1 MTQRVRYFQKKVFF
15 HPIKMFF
22 PPRRYHVRNG
32 RGRGPSW
39 FLEMRGVHYTNIS
52 LETRDTKGLW
62 RRLNMNI
69 QELPEEVLLTLFE
82 YLHFRD
88 LRDLEMVS
96 RFFNSFIFKQNVYRK
111 KYLKLPEY
119 DHKLY
124 FDDWLENNPYFNVR
138 KMVTEFYKKRL
149 YDYQFLEGRQ
159 IRGLFAVFPLIEIIF

>member
-1 MTQRVRYFQKKVFF
+1 
-15 HPIKMFF
+15 
-22 PPRRYHVRNG
+22 
-32 RGRGPSW
+32 
-39 FLEMRGVHYTNIS
+39 
-52 LETRDTKGLW
+52 
-62 RRLNMNI
+62 MNI

-124 FDDWLENNPYFNVR
+124 FDDWMENNPYFNVR
-138 KMVTEFYKKRL
+138 KMVTGFYKKRL
-149 YDYQFLEGRQ
+149 YEYKFLEGRQ
-159 IRGLFAVFPLIEIIF
+159 IRGLFATLYIPTLSEIIC